1 MEQIHL
7 LEKKIENHESL
18 LASLQKNSHLT
29 IYGAFN
35 KNLYKLTENVTELL
49 KLKSNLNQPVESLLA
64 KKDLQKQSLIF
75 QYKQIIGILSLI
87 LGEKSKKYEMM
98 HISDKKLENI
108 GDKKLLKVVQKTVS
122 YINRLCGFSVDSYK
136 KLSSKYFSKKFDKA
150 KKLSEGYGLTETKVQ
165 KLENASILF
174 AKSSVEADLALKE
187 HVKVVKRM
195 EKLLDS
201 NEQIFKNKIDK
212 FIELY
217 EKSES
222 NFAKTYTESRFTEQ
236 LDNHGKKLMKNEEE
250 LV

>member
-7 LEKKIENHESL
+7 LVKRIENHESL
-18 LASLQKNSHLT
+18 LESLQKNNSLK
-29 IYGAFN
+29 IYAAFN
-35 KNLYKLTENVTELL
+35 KSLFKLTENITELQ
-49 KLKSNLNQPVESLLA
+49 KLKENLKQPFEPLFA

-87 LGEKSKKYEMM
+87 LGEKSKKFEKMN
-98 HISDKKLENI
+98 ISVKKLENI
-108 GDKKLLKVVQKTVS
+108 GDKKLLKVVQKTIT
-122 YINRLCGFSVDSYK
+122 YINPLCGFSVESFK
-136 KLSSKYFSKKFDKA
+136 KLSSKYFSEKFDKA

-165 KLENASILF
+165 KLKNASLLF
-174 AKSSVEADLALKE
+174 AKSRIETDMALKE
-187 HVKVVKRM
+187 QAKVAKII

-217 EKSES
+217 EKPES
-222 NFAKTYTESRFTEQ
+222 SFSKTYNDFRIVEEP
-236 LDNHGKKLMKNEEE
+236 LNNKPKKKKEKSE